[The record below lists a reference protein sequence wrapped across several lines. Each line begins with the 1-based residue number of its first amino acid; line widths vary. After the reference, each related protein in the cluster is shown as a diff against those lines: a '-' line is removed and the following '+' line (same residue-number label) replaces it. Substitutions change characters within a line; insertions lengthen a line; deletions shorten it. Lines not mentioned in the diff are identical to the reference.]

1 MDTTIRLRYKKHQN
15 GCYDTEFS
23 YQDIDNTF
31 TLSDGDLD
39 SIIGD
44 LEQWCVVKYSE
55 IPNVIKLLDS
65 KFALSDDDYTDEQKK
80 YFDEIKNEDV
90 KKLFPYIVDYCE
102 KHNGTMSNFED
113 LLKENNIT
121 FSHSAYR
128 SGSW

>member
-1 MDTTIRLRYKKHQN
+1 MDTTITLRRSKHPN

-23 YQDIDNTF
+23 YQDYDTTF

-39 SIIGD
+39 SSAGD
-44 LEQWCVVKYSE
+44 LEQWCVVEYSE
-55 IPNVIKLLDS
+55 IPKVIKLLDS
-65 KFALSDDDYTDEQKK
+65 KFGLSDGDYTDDQKK

-102 KHNGTMSNFED
+102 KHNGSMNRFEQ
-113 LLKENNIT
+113 LLKEHNIE
-121 FSHSAYR
+121 FDHSAYR

>member
-1 MDTTIRLRYKKHQN
+1 MDTITLRREKHPN

-23 YQDIDNTF
+23 YQDYNNTF

-39 SIIGD
+39 SGAGD
-44 LEQWCVVKYSE
+44 LEEWCVVDYSE

-65 KFALSDDDYTDEQKK
+65 KFGLSDDDYTDEQKE
-80 YFDEIKNEDV
+80 YFDNIKNEDV
-90 KKLFPYIVDYCE
+90 KKLFPYIVGYCE
-102 KHNGTMSNFED
+102 KHNGSMSNFED
-113 LLKENNIT
+113 LLKENSIV